1 MLAHMSA
8 LESVSV
14 CLCAYLRVKADNLES
29 EWKAAKGTSISEQ
42 SGGDHAD
49 SADDEADPPRP
60 LCRVEIGKRTALIK
74 GDVDI
79 ELTFNKIMA
88 AIPDLRRFKRFVLK
102 EIATAVNYDETRCI
116 FVYTKWDVEP
126 PDDDHASLST
136 NYVIMRV
143 RILQSSHLQHINA
156 HHPRRIRSAPGTT
169 IFASLCMLIICAP
182 SALCLRFMLR
192 CVRVCVCA
200 RARALA
206 RMCAYRY
213 FRSPVESIPRRRINT
228 TTVSGH
234 RWKFIFQLTIQLAL
248 CSFKRLSN
256 NLCLLPDGS

>member
-1 MLAHMSA
+1 MSA

-169 IFASLCMLIICAP
+169 IFGKPLHAYHLCTFCTLFKIHAEVCA
-182 SALCLRFMLR
+182 C
-192 CVRVCVCA
+192 VCVCA
-200 RARALA
+200 RA
-206 RMCAYRY
+206 CACTHVCIQIFSKPCGINSKTKNQYY
-213 FRSPVESIPRRRINT
+213 YGEWPPLEIYIPAYHPTCTLLIQKAVE
-228 TTVSGH
+228 
-234 RWKFIFQLTIQLAL
+234 
-248 CSFKRLSN
+248 
-256 NLCLLPDGS
+256 